1 MHIFHELSAARN
13 PLPYGEDF
21 CCQEAALLEIS
32 FQQWSRR
39 GGLAASPRS
48 RTLNLPHTQP
58 RDRLFLGLLLLLILQ
73 HEILPDPDSALA

>member
-13 PLPYGEDF
+13 PLPYGENF
-21 CCQEAALLEIS
+21 CCKEAALLEIS

-48 RTLNLPHTQP
+48 RTLNLPHTQQW
-58 RDRLFLGLLLLLILQ
+58 DRLLLGMHLTEGAQ
-73 HEILPDPDSALA
+73 K